1 MGEFLIAALAL
12 VAQKRH
18 VRRGKSSGGAPS
30 PGALGKVE
38 FVFLNPEPLK
48 IPPRKHFGAL
58 ATALVLSLGLA
69 PSTAFSRETSAVSAP
84 FEVSDSPAGNYLAAR
99 LAEAEHDT
107 FAASTFFRETLR
119 SDPQNIDLVQR
130 AFVAALANGDMTDS
144 FALAQKVLARDPH
157 NSSARLALGVRDI
170 KAKNFVAARSEL
182 NFSTSTH
189 QRDLTAVL
197 LTAWSQVG
205 SHDIKKALALV
216 DTLSEPSFAV
226 FRDYHAGLMLEVA
239 GKTEEAGRR
248 LKAAY
253 SSDQS
258 TLRLVDAYA
267 RNLDRQGKADEA
279 KAVYEAF
286 DRVQPRQPMIQAAL
300 ADLAAGKKLEPMVK
314 DVNSGAAE
322 VLYGLGAY
330 GLGAAAGRQ
339 GDEIAA
345 IVFLRL
351 ALALQPDHVL
361 ALDTLGEAY
370 GRLKQYETAIDVYD
384 QIPDDSPM
392 RVNADI
398 HIALLMD
405 ALGKSDEA
413 IKRLRGI
420 VAEHP
425 QNAEALSAL
434 ADLDRSHKNFLA
446 SADAYTRVLALTSPG
461 EKSQWAIYYFRGVDY
476 ERGKQWDKAEA
487 DFKKALDL
495 YPEQPLVL
503 NYLGYSWV
511 DQGLHLDEAFKML
524 RRAVELQPEDGY
536 IVDSLAWA
544 HYKLGHY
551 DEAVKLLE
559 RAIELKPGDP
569 VINDHLGDAY
579 WRVGRQLDARFQW
592 NHARDLNPDP
602 DDLPKILD
610 KIEKGMPDASPPTA
624 VQGSPATPQ
633 VENKNGG

>member
-1 MGEFLIAALAL
+1 LFAALI
-12 VAQKRH
+12 
-18 VRRGKSSGGAPS
+18 
-30 PGALGKVE
+30 LGW
-38 FVFLNPEPLK
+38 
-48 IPPRKHFGAL
+48 
-58 ATALVLSLGLA
+58 GLA
-69 PSTAFSRETSAVSAP
+69 PSALEARETTAVSTP

-99 LAEAEHDT
+99 VAEAEHDT

-119 SDPQNIDLVQR
+119 SDPHNIDLVQR
-130 AFVAALANGDMTDS
+130 AFVAALANGDMPDS
-144 FALAQKVLARDPH
+144 FALAQKVLARDPR
-157 NSSARLALGVRDI
+157 NNSARLALGVRDI
-170 KAKNFVAARSEL
+170 KAKSFSAARSQF
-182 NFSTSTH
+182 NWSGNAQ

-197 LTAWSQVG
+197 LTAWSYIG
-205 SHDIKKALALV
+205 SGDVKKGVALV
-216 DTLSEPSFAV
+216 DTLNEPSFAV
-226 FRDYHAGLMLEVA
+226 FRDYHAGLMLEAA
-239 GKTEEAGRR
+239 GKTEEAGKR

-258 TLRLVDAYA
+258 TLRLVDAYG
-267 RNLDRQGKADEA
+267 RNLSRQGKNDEA
-279 KAVYEAF
+279 KAVYAAF
-286 DRVQPRQPMIQAAL
+286 DRVQPRNPIILAAQ
-300 ADLAAGKKLEPMVK
+300 ADLAAGKTLAPMVK
-314 DVNSGAAE
+314 DVNGGAAE

-330 GLGAAAGRQ
+330 GLGAAGGRQ

-351 ALALQPDHVL
+351 ALSLQPDHAL

-384 QIPDDSPM
+384 QTPDNSPL

-398 HIALLMD
+398 RIALLLD

-413 IKRLRGI
+413 LKRLRTI

-434 ADLDRSHKNFLA
+434 ADLERAHKNFIA
-446 SADAYTRVLALTSPG
+446 SADGYTRVLALTSPN
-461 EKSQWAIYYFRGVDY
+461 EKTQWAIYYFRGVDY
-476 ERGKQWDKAEA
+476 ERAKQWDKAEA
-487 DFKKALDL
+487 DFKKALEL

-503 NYLGYSWV
+503 NYLGYSWA
-511 DQGLHLDEAFKML
+511 DQGIHLDEAFKML

-536 IVDSLAWA
+536 IVDSLGWA

-579 WRVGRQLDARFQW
+579 WRAGRHLDAQFQW

-602 DDLPKILD
+602 EELPKILVKID
-610 KIEKGMPDASPPTA
+610 KGLPDASPT
-624 VQGSPATPQ
+624 VEETPAPRAET
-633 VENKNGG
+633 KKGG

>member
-1 MGEFLIAALAL
+1 LLLPPKNAIFLVTSPQAARA
-12 VAQKRH
+12 
-18 VRRGKSSGGAPS
+18 GGAS
-30 PGALGKVE
+30 KKVE
-38 FVFLNPEPLK
+38 YVPFEPAHVKKLAA
-48 IPPRKHFGAL
+48 RFGL
-58 ATALVLSLGLA
+58 SLSLGLGLV
-69 PSTAFSRETSAVSAP
+69 VSAAEAREAVDISSP
-84 FEVSDSPAGNYLAAR
+84 FEVSESPAGNYLAAR
-99 LAEAEHDT
+99 VAEYEHDT
-107 FAASTFFRETLR
+107 LAASTFFRESLR
-119 SDPQNIDLVQR
+119 SDPQNVDLVQR
-130 AFVAALANGDMTDS
+130 AFVAALANGDMVES
-144 FALAQKVLARDPH
+144 FVLAQKVLARDPH
-157 NSSARLALGVRDI
+157 NSSARLALGVRDL
-170 KAKNFVAARSEL
+170 KLKSYSAARKEL
-182 NFSTSTH
+182 SAGVTGK

-197 LTAWSQVG
+197 LSAWSQIG
-205 SHDIKKALALV
+205 SGDVKKALAQV
-216 DTLSEPSFAV
+216 DSLNEPSFAV
-226 FRDYHAGLMLEVA
+226 FRDFHAGLMLDAA
-239 GKTEEAGRR
+239 GRPEEANKR
-248 LKAAY
+248 LAAAY
-253 SSDQS
+253 ATDKT

-267 RNLDRQGKADEA
+267 RNLSQLGKSDEA
-279 KAVYEAF
+279 KAVYQAF
-286 DRVQPRQPMIQAAL
+286 DKIQPRHPMVQAAL
-300 ADLAAGKKLEPMVK
+300 AELDAGKKLEPMVR
-314 DVNSGAAE
+314 DTSGGGAE

-330 GLGAAAGRQ
+330 GLGAAGARQ

-345 IVFLRL
+345 IIFLRL

-370 GRLKQYETAIDVYD
+370 GRLKQYEAAIEVYD
-384 QIPDDSPM
+384 QTPESSPM

-398 HIALLMD
+398 HVALLLD

-413 IKRLRGI
+413 SKRLKGI

-425 QNAEALSAL
+425 NSAEALSAL
-434 ADLDRSHKNFLA
+434 ADLERSRKDFVS
-446 SADAYTRVLALTSPG
+446 SADAYTRVLGLTGAG
-461 EKSQWAIYYFRGVDY
+461 EKTQWAIYYFRGVDY
-476 ERGKQWDKAEA
+476 ERAKQWDKAEA

-579 WRVGRQLDARFQW
+579 WRVGRKLDAEFQW

-602 DDLPKILD
+602 EEMPKILG
-610 KIEKGMPDASPPTA
+610 KIEKGLTES
-624 VQGSPATPQ
+624 TPQ
-633 VENKNGG
+633 SEPQSAPPAAPHVEGRGG

>member
-1 MGEFLIAALAL
+1 MKKRAARFGLSLTLGLGL
-12 VAQKRH
+12 VASAAQAREA
-18 VRRGKSSGGAPS
+18 VDISS
-30 PGALGKVE
+30 
-38 FVFLNPEPLK
+38 
-48 IPPRKHFGAL
+48 
-58 ATALVLSLGLA
+58 
-69 PSTAFSRETSAVSAP
+69 P
-84 FEVSDSPAGNYLAAR
+84 FEVSESPAGNYLAAR
-99 LAEAEHDT
+99 VAEYEHDT
-107 FAASTFFRETLR
+107 LAASTFFRESLR
-119 SDPQNIDLVQR
+119 SDPQNVDLVQR
-130 AFVAALANGDMTDS
+130 SFVAALANGDMVES
-144 FALAQKVLARDPH
+144 FVLAQKVLARDPH
-157 NSSARLALGVRDI
+157 NSSARLALGVRDL
-170 KAKNFVAARSEL
+170 KLKSYAAARKEL
-182 NFSTSTH
+182 SAGVTGK

-197 LTAWSQVG
+197 LSAWSQIG
-205 SHDIKKALALV
+205 SGDVKKALAQV
-216 DTLSEPSFAV
+216 DSLNEPSFAV
-226 FRDYHAGLMLEVA
+226 FRDFHAGLMLSVA
-239 GKTEEAGRR
+239 GRPEEADKR
-248 LKAAY
+248 LAAAY
-253 SSDQS
+253 ANDKA

-267 RNLDRQGKADEA
+267 RNLSQLGKADDA
-279 KAVYEAF
+279 KAVYQAF
-286 DRVQPRQPMIQAAL
+286 DKIQPRHPMVQAAL
-300 ADLAAGKKLEPMVK
+300 AELDAGKKLEPMVK
-314 DVNSGAAE
+314 DTNGGGAE

-330 GLGAAAGRQ
+330 GLGAAGARQ

-345 IVFLRL
+345 IIFLRL

-370 GRLKQYETAIDVYD
+370 GRLKQYEAAIEVYD
-384 QIPDDSPM
+384 QTPESSPM

-398 HIALLMD
+398 HVALLLD

-413 IKRLRGI
+413 SKRLKGI

-425 QNAEALSAL
+425 NSAEALSAL
-434 ADLDRSHKNFLA
+434 ADLERSRKDFVG
-446 SADAYTRVLALTSPG
+446 SADAYTRVLGLTGAG
-461 EKSQWAIYYFRGVDY
+461 EKTQWAIYYFRGVDY
-476 ERGKQWDKAEA
+476 ERAKQWDKAEA

-579 WRVGRQLDARFQW
+579 WRVGRKLDAEFQW

-602 DDLPKILD
+602 EEMPKILG
-610 KIEKGMPDASPPTA
+610 KIEKGLPESTLQSEPQAAPPA
-624 VQGSPATPQ
+624 APH
-633 VENKNGG
+633 VEGRGG

>member
-1 MGEFLIAALAL
+1 MRRPCP
-12 VAQKRH
+12 RH
-18 VRRGKSSGGAPS
+18 AKKPCSEDRSSGGAPN
-30 PGALGKVE
+30 PGAVGKVD
-38 FVFLNPEPLK
+38 FVFLNPASLK
-48 IPPRKHFGAL
+48 FLACKPSGAL
-58 ATALVLSLGLA
+58 FATLILGLGLA
-69 PSTAFSRETSAVSAP
+69 PTALEARETTAVSAP

-99 LAEAEHDT
+99 VAEAEHDT

-119 SDPQNIDLVQR
+119 SDPHNIDLVQR
-130 AFVAALANGDMTDS
+130 AFVAALANGDMPDS
-144 FALAQKVLARDPH
+144 YALAQKVLSRDPR
-157 NSSARLALGVRDI
+157 NNSARLALGVRDI
-170 KAKNFVAARSEL
+170 KARNFSAARSQL
-182 NFSTSTH
+182 NWSGKSQ

-197 LTAWSQVG
+197 LTAWSDIG
-205 SHDIKKALALV
+205 SGEVKKGVALV
-216 DTLSEPSFAV
+216 DTLNEPSFAV
-226 FRDYHAGLMLEVA
+226 FRDYHAGLMLEAA
-239 GKTEEAGRR
+239 GKTEEAGKR

-253 SSDQS
+253 SADQS

-267 RNLDRQGKADEA
+267 RNLSRQGKNEEA
-279 KAVYEAF
+279 KAVYAAF
-286 DRVQPRQPMIQAAL
+286 DRVQPRNPIILAAQ
-300 ADLAAGKKLEPMVK
+300 ADLAAGKTLAPMIK
-314 DVNSGAAE
+314 DVNGGAAE

-330 GLGAAAGRQ
+330 GLGAAGARQ

-351 ALALQPDHVL
+351 ALALQPDHAL

-370 GRLKQYETAIDVYD
+370 GRLKQYEAAIDVYD
-384 QIPDDSPM
+384 QTPENSPL

-398 HIALLMD
+398 RIALLLD

-413 IKRLRGI
+413 LKRLRAI
-420 VAEHP
+420 VADHP

-434 ADLDRSHKNFLA
+434 ADLNRSHKNYID
-446 SADAYTRVLALTSPG
+446 SAEAYTRVLALTSPN

-476 ERGKQWDKAEA
+476 ERAKQWDKAEA

-503 NYLGYSWV
+503 NYLGYSWA
-511 DQGLHLDEAFKML
+511 DQGINLDEAFKML

-536 IVDSLAWA
+536 IVDSLGWA

-579 WRVGRQLDARFQW
+579 WRVGRRLDAQFQW

-602 DDLPKILD
+602 EELPKILAKID
-610 KIEKGMPDASPPTA
+610 KGLAET
-624 VQGSPATPQ
+624 SPAVEQSPLPPQ
-633 VENKNGG
+633 GETKKGG

>member
-1 MGEFLIAALAL
+1 M
-12 VAQKRH
+12 
-18 VRRGKSSGGAPS
+18 
-30 PGALGKVE
+30 
-38 FVFLNPEPLK
+38 FLNPASVKKQLRKPLG
-48 IPPRKHFGAL
+48 RKPIGRKPLGPL
-58 ATALVLSLGLA
+58 ATALVLSLSFAG
-69 PSTAFSRETSAVSAP
+69 SAVQARESAAVSSP
-84 FEVSDSPAGNYLAAR
+84 FEVSESPAANYLAAR
-99 LAEAEHDT
+99 IAEAEHDT
-107 FAASTFFRETLR
+107 LAASTFFRETLR
-119 SDPQNIDLVQR
+119 SDPQNIELVQR
-130 AFVAALANGDMTDS
+130 AFVAALANGDTQDA
-144 FALAQKVLARDPH
+144 FTLAQKVLTRDPR

-170 KAKNFVAARSEL
+170 KAKNFSAARKQL
-182 NFSTSTH
+182 NWSNAAQ

-197 LTAWSQVG
+197 LTAWSYVG
-205 SHDIKKALALV
+205 SGDIKKALALV

-226 FRDYHAGLMLEVA
+226 FRDYHAGLMLEAA
-239 GKTEEAGRR
+239 GRTEEAGKR

-253 SSDQS
+253 ASDQS

-267 RNLDRQGKADEA
+267 RNLDRQGKPEEA
-279 KAVYEAF
+279 KAVYQAF
-286 DRVQPRQPMIQAAL
+286 DHVQPRHPMVLAAE
-300 ADLAAGKKLEPMVK
+300 ANLAAGKKLEPMVK

-330 GLGAAAGRQ
+330 GLGAANGRQ
-339 GDEIAA
+339 SDEIAA

-351 ALALQPDHVL
+351 ALALDQDHAL

-370 GRLKQYETAIDVYD
+370 SRLKQYEAAIEAYD
-384 QIPDDSPM
+384 QTPDSSPM

-398 HIALLMD
+398 HIALLLD
-405 ALGKSDEA
+405 ALGKSDDA
-413 IKRLRGI
+413 LKRLQGI
-420 VAEHP
+420 VDEHP
-425 QNAEALSAL
+425 QSAEALSAL
-434 ADLDRSHKNFLA
+434 ADLQRTRKNFIA

-476 ERGKQWDKAEA
+476 ERAKQWDKAEA

-536 IVDSLAWA
+536 IVDSLGWA

-579 WRVGRQLDARFQW
+579 WRVGRKLDAKFQW
-592 NHARDLNPDP
+592 NHARDLNPEP
-602 DDLPKILD
+602 DELPKILA
-610 KIEKGMPDASPPTA
+610 KIDKGMPDASPPPA
-624 VQGSPATPQ
+624 EQSSPATPHP
-633 VENKNGG
+633 ENKNGG

>member
-1 MGEFLIAALAL
+1 MGLGL
-12 VAQKRH
+12 VASAAQAREA
-18 VRRGKSSGGAPS
+18 VDISS
-30 PGALGKVE
+30 
-38 FVFLNPEPLK
+38 
-48 IPPRKHFGAL
+48 
-58 ATALVLSLGLA
+58 
-69 PSTAFSRETSAVSAP
+69 P
-84 FEVSDSPAGNYLAAR
+84 FEVSESPAGNYLAAR
-99 LAEAEHDT
+99 VAEYEHDT
-107 FAASTFFRETLR
+107 LAASTFFRESLR
-119 SDPQNIDLVQR
+119 SDPQNVDLVQR
-130 AFVAALANGDMTDS
+130 AFVAALANGDMVES
-144 FALAQKVLARDPH
+144 FVLAQKVLARDPH
-157 NSSARLALGVRDI
+157 NSSARLALGVRDL
-170 KAKNFVAARSEL
+170 KLKSYAAARKEL
-182 NFSTSTH
+182 SAGVTGK

-197 LTAWSQVG
+197 LSAWSQIG
-205 SHDIKKALALV
+205 SGDVKKALAQV
-216 DTLSEPSFAV
+216 DSLNEPSFAV
-226 FRDYHAGLMLEVA
+226 FRDFHAGLMLSVA
-239 GKTEEAGRR
+239 GRPEEADKR
-248 LKAAY
+248 LAAAY
-253 SSDQS
+253 ANDKA

-267 RNLDRQGKADEA
+267 RNLSQLGKADEA
-279 KAVYEAF
+279 KAVYQAF
-286 DRVQPRQPMIQAAL
+286 DKIQPRHPMVQAAL
-300 ADLAAGKKLEPMVK
+300 ADLDAGKKLEPMVK
-314 DVNSGAAE
+314 DTNGGGAE

-330 GLGAAAGRQ
+330 GLGAAGARQ

-345 IVFLRL
+345 IIFLRL

-370 GRLKQYETAIDVYD
+370 GRLKQYEAAIEVYD
-384 QIPDDSPM
+384 QTPESSPM

-398 HIALLMD
+398 HVALLLD

-413 IKRLRGI
+413 SKRLKGI

-425 QNAEALSAL
+425 NSAEALSAL
-434 ADLDRSHKNFLA
+434 ADLERSRKDFVG
-446 SADAYTRVLALTSPG
+446 SADAYTRVLGLTGAG
-461 EKSQWAIYYFRGVDY
+461 EKTQWAIYYFRGVDY
-476 ERGKQWDKAEA
+476 ERAKQWDKAEA

-579 WRVGRQLDARFQW
+579 WRVGRKLDAEFQW

-602 DDLPKILD
+602 EEMPKILG
-610 KIEKGMPDASPPTA
+610 KIEKGLPESTLQSEPQSAPPA
-624 VQGSPATPQ
+624 APH
-633 VENKNGG
+633 VEGRGG

>member
-1 MGEFLIAALAL
+1 LFAALI
-12 VAQKRH
+12 
-18 VRRGKSSGGAPS
+18 
-30 PGALGKVE
+30 LGW
-38 FVFLNPEPLK
+38 
-48 IPPRKHFGAL
+48 
-58 ATALVLSLGLA
+58 GLA
-69 PSTAFSRETSAVSAP
+69 PSALEARETTAVSTP

-99 LAEAEHDT
+99 VAEAEHDT

-119 SDPQNIDLVQR
+119 SDPHNIDLVQR
-130 AFVAALANGDMTDS
+130 AFVAALANGDMPDS
-144 FALAQKVLARDPH
+144 FALAQKVLARDPR
-157 NSSARLALGVRDI
+157 NNSARLALGVRDI
-170 KAKNFVAARSEL
+170 KAKSFSAARSQF
-182 NFSTSTH
+182 NWSSNAQ

-197 LTAWSQVG
+197 LTAWSYIG
-205 SHDIKKALALV
+205 SGDVKKGVALV
-216 DTLSEPSFAV
+216 DTLNEPSFAV
-226 FRDYHAGLMLEVA
+226 FRDYHAGLMLEAA
-239 GKTEEAGRR
+239 GKTEEAGKR

-258 TLRLVDAYA
+258 TLRLVDAYG
-267 RNLDRQGKADEA
+267 RNLSRQGKNDEA
-279 KAVYEAF
+279 KAVYAAF
-286 DRVQPRQPMIQAAL
+286 DRVQPRNPIILAAQAE
-300 ADLAAGKKLEPMVK
+300 LAAGKTLAPMVK
-314 DVNSGAAE
+314 DVNGGAAE

-330 GLGAAAGRQ
+330 GLGAAGGRQ

-351 ALALQPDHVL
+351 ALSLQPDHAL
-361 ALDTLGEAY
+361 ALDTLGEAF

-384 QIPDDSPM
+384 QTPENSPL

-398 HIALLMD
+398 RIALLLD

-413 IKRLRGI
+413 LKRLRAI

-434 ADLDRSHKNFLA
+434 ADLDRAHKNFIA
-446 SADAYTRVLALTSPG
+446 SADGYTRVLALTSPN

-476 ERGKQWDKAEA
+476 ERAKQWDKAEA

-503 NYLGYSWV
+503 NYLGYSWA
-511 DQGLHLDEAFKML
+511 DQGIHLDEAFKML

-536 IVDSLAWA
+536 IVDSLGWA

-579 WRVGRQLDARFQW
+579 WQAGRHLDAQFQW

-602 DDLPKILD
+602 EELPKILVKID
-610 KIEKGMPDASPPTA
+610 KGLPDASPT
-624 VQGSPATPQ
+624 VEETPAPRAET
-633 VENKNGG
+633 KKGG

>member
-1 MGEFLIAALAL
+1 
-12 VAQKRH
+12 
-18 VRRGKSSGGAPS
+18 
-30 PGALGKVE
+30 
-38 FVFLNPEPLK
+38 
-48 IPPRKHFGAL
+48 
-58 ATALVLSLGLA
+58 
-69 PSTAFSRETSAVSAP
+69 
-84 FEVSDSPAGNYLAAR
+84 
-99 LAEAEHDT
+99 
-107 FAASTFFRETLR
+107 
-119 SDPQNIDLVQR
+119 
-130 AFVAALANGDMTDS
+130 
-144 FALAQKVLARDPH
+144 
-157 NSSARLALGVRDI
+157 
-170 KAKNFVAARSEL
+170 
-182 NFSTSTH
+182 
-189 QRDLTAVL
+189 
-197 LTAWSQVG
+197 
-205 SHDIKKALALV
+205 
-216 DTLSEPSFAV
+216 V
-226 FRDYHAGLMLEVA
+226 FRDYHAGLMLEAA
-239 GKTEEAGRR
+239 GKTEEAGKR

-258 TLRLVDAYA
+258 TLRLVDAYG
-267 RNLDRQGKADEA
+267 RNLSRQGKNDEA
-279 KAVYEAF
+279 RAVYAAF
-286 DRVQPRQPMIQAAL
+286 DRVQPRNPIILAAQ
-300 ADLAAGKKLEPMVK
+300 ADLAAGKTLAPMVK
-314 DVNSGAAE
+314 DVNGGAAE

-330 GLGAAAGRQ
+330 GLGAAGGRQ

-351 ALALQPDHVL
+351 ALSLQPDHAL

-370 GRLKQYETAIDVYD
+370 GRLKQYEAAIDVYD
-384 QIPDDSPM
+384 QTPENSPL

-398 HIALLMD
+398 RIALLLD

-413 IKRLRGI
+413 LKRLRTI

-434 ADLDRSHKNFLA
+434 ADLDRAHKNFIA
-446 SADAYTRVLALTSPG
+446 SADGYTRVLALTSPT

-476 ERGKQWDKAEA
+476 ERAKQWDKAEP

-536 IVDSLAWA
+536 IVDSLGWA

-579 WRVGRQLDARFQW
+579 WRAGRPLDAQFQW
-592 NHARDLNPDP
+592 NHARDLSPDP
-602 DDLPKILD
+602 EELPKILVKID
-610 KIEKGMPDASPPTA
+610 KGLPADSPT
-624 VQGSPATPQ
+624 VEESPAAPQ
-633 VENKNGG
+633 VETKKGG